1 MRCACLGLLVVL
13 LATQGVAVAGSAYQ
27 PGELLV
33 RQHADRAP
41 LLTADG
47 KLLPAD
53 GGLAA
58 ILERYGLDR
67 AEPLLPGDGRPAAV
81 NLLFLR
87 LYSERPDF
95 DPVRAAAELTAGGWF
110 RAVSPNYRHQLCILP
125 DDPDL
130 ALQWHVVTSGAGGVG
145 LPQAWEIT
153 QGDPGVVIAILDTG
167 LDYSHPDLAAN
178 AWQNPG
184 EIAGNGL
191 DDDANGYV
199 DDLHG
204 WDCGAGD
211 ADPRPEPYFE
221 LGVDVGFHGTH
232 CAGIAAAATNNGLGV
247 AGAGWGCRLM
257 GLKLTGGAEPFTTA
271 AVTEAVLYAVA
282 EGAAV
287 ISMSFGG
294 TYQDFGFMQS
304 LMDDATAAG
313 VVCVAAAGNN
323 NDSTLM
329 YPAALNNVL
338 AVGAISESG
347 QRASFSSYGSW
358 VDVAAPGE
366 HIWSTISQN
375 YQFDL
380 LSRLLFMLSY
390 GWNGSDPYMYCDG
403 TSMACPLVAGV
414 CALVRA
420 AGPQLSAVQ
429 VVERLVETGDVVG
442 FDQPIGVKLNA
453 FAAVDGLSLSA
464 AADRTPQARLGVS
477 AQPNPFNPQTRI
489 GFSIPARSWVR
500 LGIYDLT
507 GRRVRQLVDGELS
520 AGAHHMVWD
529 GADEAGRSQPSGL
542 YIARL
547 EAAGLLAT
555 RKLTLVK

>member
-13 LATQGVAVAGSAYQ
+13 LATQGMALAGSPCL

-33 RQHADRAP
+33 RQYADRAP
-41 LLTADG
+41 LLTADAE
-47 KLLPAD
+47 LLPTD
-53 GGLAA
+53 GQLAA
-58 ILERYGLDR
+58 ILDRYGLNR
-67 AEPLLPGDGRPAAV
+67 AEPLLRKDGRSAATDA
-81 NLLFLR
+81 LYLR
-87 LYSERPDF
+87 LHSERPDF
-95 DPVRAAAELTAGGWF
+95 DPVLAASELTAGGWF

-125 DDPDL
+125 NDPDL
-130 ALQWHVVTSGAGGVG
+130 SLQWHVVASGAGGVG

-167 LDYSHPDLAAN
+167 LDDSHPDLAAN
-178 AWQNPG
+178 TWLNPD

-191 DDDANGYV
+191 DDDGNGYV

-232 CAGIAAAATNNGLGV
+232 CAGIAAAATNNGIGV
-247 AGAGWGCRLM
+247 AGAGWDCRLM
-257 GLKLTGGAEPFTTA
+257 GLKLTGGAQPFTTA

-338 AVGAISESG
+338 AVGATSESG

-366 HIWSTISQN
+366 QIWSTISQN
-375 YQFDL
+375 YEFDF

-414 CALVRA
+414 CALVCA
-420 AGPQLSAVQ
+420 EGPQLSAVQ
-429 VVERLVETGDVVG
+429 VAERLVETGDVVA

-453 FAAVDGLSLSA
+453 FAAVDGLGLSA
-464 AADRTPQARLGVS
+464 VSGGVPEVRIALS
-477 AQPNPFNPQTRI
+477 AHPNPFNPQTRI
-489 GFSIPARSWVR
+489 GISLPTPGWVQ
-500 LGIYDLT
+500 LGIYDLA
-507 GRRVRQLVDGELS
+507 GQRVRQLVDGELPGGVHLI
-520 AGAHHMVWD
+520 AWD
-529 GADEAGRSQPSGL
+529 GTDEAGRPQSSGL